1 MTLRSTHGSFAKL
14 APLFLLSAAL
24 AACGGGGGSDAATE
38 TVPTDPQVG
47 SPRAFAANYA
57 AYIAGGDTGTF
68 TVSGTCVGAAVVTM
82 GAAITREAFEG
93 QLRLWN
99 PTRLVATVEAPPPG
113 GSVPVPSR
121 PCGLGN
127 IDFTR
132 STYYGDAGT
141 PIGFRYNV
149 GEYLTANWSAGLPT
163 VVSDGQSGRLASFE
177 RYADS
182 RKLVST
188 GSATLDYR
196 AAFEPGGD
204 PRNPPV
210 LVDLVTSMFAP
221 SGLNEIT
228 ETLRYRSV
236 DGVGLRLVM
245 LQYDY
250 LGGARVTLTRQ

>member
-1 MTLRSTHGSFAKL
+1 MTSVARFGSLSQF
-14 APLFLLSAAL
+14 LSAFLVSASL
-24 AACGGGGGSDAATE
+24 AACGGGSGGGAETAAPE
-38 TVPTDPQVG
+38 PAVG
-47 SPRAFAANYA
+47 SPHAFAANFA
-57 AYIAGGDTGTF
+57 AYIAAGDTGTF
-68 TVSGTCVGAAVVTM
+68 TVTGACVGAAVVTM
-82 GAAITREAFEG
+82 GPAITREAFEG

-99 PTRLVATVEAPPPG
+99 STRLAATVEAPPPG
-113 GSVPVPSR
+113 GNVSVPSR
-121 PCGLGN
+121 PCDLGN

-132 STYYGDAGT
+132 TTYYGDAGT

-149 GEYLTANWSAGLPT
+149 GEHLVANASVGLPSL
-163 VVSDGQSGRLASFE
+163 VAAGQSGRLATFD

-182 RKLVST
+182 RKLVYT

-245 LQYDY
+245 VRYDY
-250 LGGARVTLTRQ
+250 LGGTRVTLTRQ